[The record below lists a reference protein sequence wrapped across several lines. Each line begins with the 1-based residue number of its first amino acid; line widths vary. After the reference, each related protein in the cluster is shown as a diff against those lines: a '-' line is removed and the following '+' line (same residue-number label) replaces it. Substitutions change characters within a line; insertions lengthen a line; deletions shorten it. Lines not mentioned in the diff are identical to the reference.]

1 MYKLD
6 LTQEDI
12 NVTLTALAHQP
23 YHMVVGV
30 MNSIIAQMTAQ
41 QKAAQQKK
49 EQEDSEKKRE

>member
-6 LTQEDI
+6 LTEQDI

-41 QKAAQQKK
+41 QKK
-49 EQEDSEKKRE
+49 EQEDSEKKEQ

>member
-12 NVTLTALAHQP
+12 NAILTALAYQP
-23 YHMVVGV
+23 YHAVVGV
-30 MNSIIAQMTAQ
+30 MNSITAQMTAQ

-49 EQEDSEKKRE
+49 EQEDSEKKEQ

>member
-12 NVTLTALAHQP
+12 NAILTALAYQP
-23 YHMVVGV
+23 YHAVVGV

-41 QKAAQQKK
+41 QKK
-49 EQEDSEKKRE
+49 EQEDSEKKEQ